1 MEPSASLL
9 ATSTDAN
16 ATRMR
21 SVIIDTDPG
30 TDDAL
35 ALMMALNALGLQVE
49 GITTVGG
56 NASLAD
62 TTANTLRLVEHL
74 DGKQSAIPVAV
85 GAGQPLRGS
94 FTHAYH
100 VHGAGGLGVRLPAP
114 TLQPH
119 AMKAVEFIRDRA
131 LQAVQPLTVIALGP
145 LTNVAAALDSRPDLV
160 DALAEIVVM
169 GGAFEAPGNITPHAE
184 FNIHE
189 DPEAANAVF
198 ASGVPVT
205 VVGLDVTRQTSMHRR
220 NGPRWFE
227 GESRS
232 AELGN
237 RILADRFQ
245 ERADLQE
252 FYLHDPLAVA
262 ATIDPDIVTCR
273 PAQVSVVTDGDER
286 GRTLARYGDG
296 TVRVAVGVDVE
307 RAVEMVRSLVS
318 GGWA

>member
-1 MEPSASLL
+1 
-9 ATSTDAN
+9 
-16 ATRMR
+16 MR
-21 SVIIDTDPG
+21 TVIIDTDPG
-30 TDDAL
+30 ADDAL
-35 ALMMALNALGLQVE
+35 ALMMALNSPDLRVE
-49 GITTVGG
+49 GVTTVGG
-56 NASLAD
+56 NASLTD
-62 TTANTLRLVEHL
+62 TTDNAIRLVEYL
-74 DGKQSAIPVAV
+74 DEERGAIPVAV
-85 GAGQPLRGS
+85 GAGRPMHGS

-114 TLQPH
+114 TLKPH
-119 AMKAVEFIRDRA
+119 TMSAVEFICDRA

-145 LTNVAAALDSRPDLV
+145 LTNVAAALESHPELV
-160 DALAEIVVM
+160 NTLAEIVVM

-198 ASGVPVT
+198 ASGVPVI

-220 NGPRWFE
+220 DGPRWFE
-227 GESRS
+227 GTSRS
-232 AELGN
+232 ALLGN

-262 ATIDPDIVTCR
+262 VTIDPDTLACR

-286 GRTLARYGDG
+286 GRTVARYGDG
-296 TVRVAVGVDVE
+296 TVRVAVGVDAP

-318 GGWA
+318 VGRA

>member
-1 MEPSASLL
+1 
-9 ATSTDAN
+9 
-16 ATRMR
+16 MR
-21 SVIIDTDPG
+21 TVILDTDPG

-35 ALMMALNALGLQVE
+35 ALMMALNSPDLRVE

-56 NASLAD
+56 NASLTD
-62 TTANTLRLVEHL
+62 TTDNAIRLVEYL
-74 DGKQSAIPVAV
+74 DEERGAIPVAV
-85 GAGQPLRGS
+85 GASRPVHGS

-114 TLQPH
+114 TLKPH
-119 AMKAVEFIRDRA
+119 AMSAVEFICDRA
-131 LQAVQPLTVIALGP
+131 LQAAQPLTVIALGP
-145 LTNVAAALDSRPDLV
+145 LTNVAAALESHPELV
-160 DALAEIVVM
+160 NTLAEIVVM
-169 GGAFEAPGNITPHAE
+169 GGAFEAPGNITPYTE

-198 ASGVPVT
+198 ASGVPVI

-220 NGPRWFE
+220 DGPRWFE
-227 GESRS
+227 GTSRS
-232 AELGN
+232 ALLGN
-237 RILADRFQ
+237 RILVDRFQ

-262 ATIDPDIVTCR
+262 ATTDPDILACR

-286 GRTLARYGDG
+286 GRTVARYGDG
-296 TVRVAVGVDVE
+296 TVRVAVGVDAP

-318 GGWA
+318 VGRA